1 MNTCSR
7 MQQSQTLYRTQT
19 QRQTPPLPLVCLCVI
34 QGKEGCT
41 DQDRPRLV
49 GCVYGCALS
58 SVVVTLSLECKV
70 ACTAHTL
77 HPVAMRVCIYVIRV
91 HARVAGV
98 YVIYVRCVIYVTDQH
113 PSLDH
118 THMQA
123 SNSCLKLTSHAF
135 MYTEY

>member
-34 QGKEGCT
+34 QGEEGCT

-49 GCVYGCALS
+49 GCVYCCALS

-77 HPVAMRVCIYVIRV
+77 HPVAMRVCIYMSY
-91 HARVAGV
+91 V
-98 YVIYVRCVIYVTDQH
+98 YMHV
-113 PSLDH
+113 SLGY
-118 THMQA
+118 MSYMFA
-123 SNSCLKLTSHAF
+123 V
-135 MYTEY
+135 